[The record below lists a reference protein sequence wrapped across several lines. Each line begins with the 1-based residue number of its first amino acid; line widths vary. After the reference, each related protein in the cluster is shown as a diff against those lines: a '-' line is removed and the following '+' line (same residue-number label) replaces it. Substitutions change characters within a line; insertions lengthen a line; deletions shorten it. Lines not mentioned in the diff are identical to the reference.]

1 MDTCNLRCYLCNSSE
16 IIILFKLKETVVKG
30 GMESTDI
37 FPKEI
42 AKSLING
49 GAFFVEENQ
58 DIDRKVF

>member
-1 MDTCNLRCYLCNSSE
+1 MDTCTLRCYLCNSSE

-49 GAFFVEENQ
+49 EAFFV
-58 DIDRKVF
+58 